1 MVTELVSA
9 RQFATEAGTRRFVQ
23 RHGPVLARDAYNL
36 TGQLQFSSLGIG
48 TYLGAMTDAADAAYQ
63 DAVVEAVRR
72 GVNVIDTAANY
83 RQQRSERLVGRA
95 LAHLQDSGEIF
106 RSEVLVLTKA
116 GFVPQPGEPIADP
129 LGWAT
134 AQTVGQGLCAPE
146 ELVSCCHCMAPGWLR
161 HSLAQSLANLQLQ
174 TVDVFFVHN
183 PETQLQTL
191 DREAFYDRLRK
202 AFEALEAA
210 ADAGQLRVYGLA
222 TWSGLR
228 AKPHERDFVS
238 LERVMQVAHEVAGTR
253 HRMRA
258 IQLPLN
264 LAMPEAFCYR
274 NQEVRGESLTVLEA
288 AQRLGLAVFASAPL
302 HQGKLSRRAL
312 PHVPPL
318 PHGLDDPQQQALQ
331 FARSAPGVTCA
342 LVGMGQTAHV
352 ADNLTVLRQP
362 RAPLDWLHAASRPC
376 SNGAVPG
383 CGAASP

>member
-1 MVTELVSA
+1 MVTELISA
-9 RQFATEAGTRRFVQ
+9 RHFATEAGTRRFVQ

-48 TYLGAMTDAADAAYQ
+48 TYLGAATDVADAAYEA
-63 DAVVEAVRR
+63 AVVEAVCR

-83 RQQRSERLVGRA
+83 RQQRSEKLIGRA
-95 LAHLQDSGEIF
+95 LAHLQDCGEIF

-116 GFVPQPGEPIADP
+116 GFVPQPTQPPADP
-129 LGWAT
+129 LGWAV
-134 AQTVGQGLCAPE
+134 AQTVAQGLCAPE
-146 ELVSCCHCMAPGWLR
+146 ELVSCCHCMAPQWLR
-161 HSLAQSLANLQLQ
+161 HSLGQSLDNLGVQ

-191 DREAFYDRLRK
+191 DRDSFYDRLRR

-274 NQEVRGESLTVLEA
+274 NQHVRGQDLTVLEA
-288 AQRLGLAVFASAPL
+288 AQQLGLAVFASAPL
-302 HQGKLSRRAL
+302 HQGKLSRRTL

-318 PHGLDDPQQQALQ
+318 PDGQSDPHQQALQ
-331 FARSAPGVTCA
+331 FTRSAPGVTST
-342 LVGMGQTAHV
+342 LVGMGQAAHV
-352 ADNLTVLRQP
+352 ADNLQVLRQP
-362 RAPLDWLHAASRPC
+362 RAPLEWLRAASKPC

-383 CGAASP
+383 CGASP